1 MFPLMRLFDVEGID
15 YKFIHTGQHHDYDL
29 FLKFIEDFNI
39 RKPDYNINLTPSS
52 GSIEQISQ
60 MMPNIGGLL
69 KEIHPSSVIVEG
81 DTNSVVAA
89 ALATIKSKIPLIHLE
104 AGLRSYDWR
113 TPEEHNRRIVDHVSN
128 VLLAPTAQS
137 EKNLRKE
144 RVQGKIFMVG
154 NTVIDAVGLCL
165 QQLQQH
171 HDSNKRQ
178 KSILNKISLEMDP
191 TNYVLLTLHR
201 EENVDNPDSLKHI
214 LSAIS
219 NSGLNC
225 ICPMH
230 PRTLKR
236 IHEYGFED
244 LISSTATIK
253 VIEPVGYLDFLT
265 LLSTCKFVIS
275 DSGGIQEEVTSPYI
289 NKHALIL
296 RNSTER
302 PESILSGH
310 TIMCP
315 VNYNE
320 IRLSIKKIEL
330 GEDLPQKQNIC
341 PYGDGNSAYK
351 ILKVLKSSVTLTRP
365 LITYKKMQFDD
376 VPLPEQHKQVPQ
388 PEITSVVPGR
398 APAPNAIESASAA
411 VNKDI

>member
-1 MFPLMRLFDVEGID
+1 MRLFDIQSID

-52 GSIEQISQ
+52 GSIEQISE
-60 MMPNIGGLL
+60 MMPNIGGIL

-128 VLLAPTAQS
+128 VLLAPTVQS
-137 EKNLRKE
+137 ERNLRKE
-144 RVQGKIFMVG
+144 GVQGKIFMVG

-165 QQLQQH
+165 QHLHPPQQQNQSIDYR
-171 HDSNKRQ
+171 HDINERQ
-178 KSILNKISLEMDP
+178 NSILNKVSLEIDP

-214 LSAIS
+214 LRAIS
-219 NSGLNC
+219 DSGLYC

-244 LISSTATIK
+244 LISSRTATIK

-265 LLSTCKFVIS
+265 LLSRCKFVIS

-302 PESILSGH
+302 PESVLSGH
-310 TIMCP
+310 TIMCQ
-315 VNYNE
+315 VNYNK
-320 IRLSIKKIEL
+320 IRLSIRKIEL
-330 GEDLPQKQNIC
+330 GEELPQKQNIC

-351 ILKVLKSSVTLTRP
+351 ILEVLNNPLTLTRP
-365 LITYKKMQFDD
+365 LITYKMRFDD
-376 VPLPEQHKQVPQ
+376 VLPEQHKQVPQ
-388 PEITSVVPGR
+388 PEVTPV
-398 APAPNAIESASAA
+398 APAIESANTA
-411 VNKDI
+411 VNKDV